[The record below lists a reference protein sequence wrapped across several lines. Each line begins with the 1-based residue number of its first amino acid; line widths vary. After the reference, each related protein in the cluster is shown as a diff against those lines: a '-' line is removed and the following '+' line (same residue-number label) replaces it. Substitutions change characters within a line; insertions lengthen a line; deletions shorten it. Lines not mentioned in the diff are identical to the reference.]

1 MKVELVLN
9 DDLELKA
16 YIKELI
22 KNEII
27 NVSRTEISETVKDVL
42 NKKINNIYNTIERE
56 ISKQVAVKLNGYWK
70 NNDLNKYIDNRIKL
84 SLDDYFKRLGLQV
97 ISEIDKNE
105 NAMEKSR
112 R

>member
-27 NVSRTEISETVKDVL
+27 NVSRTEISETVKEVL
-42 NKKINNIYNTIERE
+42 TKKVANKYNTETINTLIEAE
-56 ISKQVAVKLNGYWK
+56 VKKQVTNKIISYFSTNP
-70 NNDLNKYIDNRIKL
+70 DLTKFVDNRIKCL
-84 SLDDYFKRLGLQV
+84 LDDYFKRLGLQ
-97 ISEIDKNE
+97 IIKDNI
-105 NAMEKSR
+105 NA
-112 R
+112 

>member
-27 NVSRTEISETVKDVL
+27 NISRTEISETVKDTL
-42 NKKINNIYNTIERE
+42 DKKVENIYNTRFTDLLIERE
-56 ISKQVAVKLNGYWK
+56 FSKQIAVKLDGYWK
-70 NNDLNKYIDNRIKL
+70 NNDLNKYIDNRIKVL
-84 SLDDYFKRLGLQV
+84 LDDYFKNLGLQTV
-97 ISEIDKNE
+97 KDLTND
-105 NAMEKSR
+105 
-112 R
+112 

>member
-42 NKKINNIYNTIERE
+42 NINFKDFTGDVSVKVIDINGRE
-56 ISKQVAVKLNGYWK
+56 VFTQ
-70 NNDLNKYIDNRIKL
+70 KL
-84 SLDDYFKRLGLQV
+84 SNVNNSNAINLEKLSTGIYILKLQGENLNYSEKV
-97 ISEIDKNE
+97 ILE
-105 NAMEKSR
+105 
-112 R
+112 